1 MKKKKKEKK
10 ILYQLIFSAF
20 LLFSNAYLVKANS
33 DILSQDSTGKYCI
46 NTEQDYYNFI
56 ENIQNY
62 NNKTVILCNDIDISD
77 VPEATSSFGGIL
89 NGKGHTITYASKE
102 AKENIAVFPFRIN
115 DNGIV
120 ENINVQID
128 ESYAYNSETDEFQTV
143 FSQCDGIAKGI
154 TIKGNVTCIYDDEDE
169 DCGDEIKELKKVKF
183 SYAEI
188 LKKSEKSSPKC
199 ARKSKRRVN
208 VRKKTN
214 APLLKMNQVSA
225 NMERVCNW
233 VFPMVYVHQS
243 AFSTFRLKLPFR

>member
-89 NGKGHTITYASKE
+89 NGKDTPLHML
-102 AKENIAVFPFRIN
+102 
-115 DNGIV
+115 
-120 ENINVQID
+120 Q
-128 ESYAYNSETDEFQTV
+128 
-143 FSQCDGIAKGI
+143 
-154 TIKGNVTCIYDDEDE
+154 
-169 DCGDEIKELKKVKF
+169 KKQ
-183 SYAEI
+183 
-188 LKKSEKSSPKC
+188 
-199 ARKSKRRVN
+199 
-208 VRKKTN
+208 KKT
-214 APLLKMNQVSA
+214 LLYFLFV
-225 NMERVCNW
+225 
-233 VFPMVYVHQS
+233 
-243 AFSTFRLKLPFR
+243 